1 MPDEAIEIVPHS
13 QLTKRELMLTPGMDV
28 ATAKKRLEELQQ
40 FIKFYLTDK
49 GKHADYGTIPGT
61 DKPTLLK
68 PGADKLCEV
77 YLLEDDYLIV
87 PEYSREEWDRDP
99 PLFDYTVKCI
109 LTDRRTGVK
118 VSSGL
123 GSCNSYEGKYKWR
136 DANRKCPKCGK
147 ESIIKGKE
155 QYGGGW
161 LCWAKKD
168 GCGAKFADGD
178 QSIEGQQSGK
188 VPNDDLATYKNTIL
202 KMAKKRAKIDATL
215 SATRS
220 SGIFT
225 QDMDDITY
233 SPEPETFKEGSQEE
247 ADEVA
252 REKLDNVPMKNMPE
266 SKAFAKEVVDLQKL
280 LAVIREVDKT
290 LTADEICKRYFVKKD
305 GTGCGYDEVKF
316 FHTDKQLRWVH
327 GQTKKMMDD
336 YANILAPPADD
347 EAPFEATD
355 ADLPF

>member
-1 MPDEAIEIVPHS
+1 MEEKTIEIVAHP
-13 QLTKRELMLTPGMDV
+13 QLTKRDLMLTPGMDIT
-28 ATAKKRLEELQQ
+28 TAKKRLEELQQ
-40 FIKFYLTDK
+40 FIKFYLTDQ
-49 GKHADYGTIPGT
+49 GKHADYGIIPGT

-77 YLLEDDYLIV
+77 YLLEDDYFIV
-87 PEYSREEWDRDP
+87 PEYSQEDWDRDP
-99 PLFDYTVKCI
+99 PLFDYTVKCV

-123 GSCNSYEGKYKWR
+123 GSCNSYEGKYRWR
-136 DANRKCPKCGK
+136 DANKKCPKCGK

-161 LCWAKKD
+161 LCYGKKG

-178 QSIEGQQSGK
+178 DSIEGQKTGK

-202 KMAKKRAKIDATL
+202 KMAKKRAKVDATL

-233 SPEPETFKEGSQEE
+233 NPDADTYRTGTQEA
-247 ADEVA
+247 ADEVM
-252 REKLDNVPMKNMPE
+252 REKMDKLPGKSMPE
-266 SKAFAKEVVDLQKL
+266 SHAFSKEVIELQKL
-280 LAVIREVDKT
+280 IAILHGVDKSIT
-290 LTADEICKRYFVKKD
+290 GDTICEKYFVKTNGEGAK
-305 GTGCGYDEVKF
+305 YDEVKF
-316 FHTDKQLRWVH
+316 FHTEKQKRWVH
-327 GQTKKMMDD
+327 GQTKKIRED
-336 YANILAPPADD
+336 YASVLPPPEAEPLDFDD
-347 EAPFEATD
+347 REPF
-355 ADLPF
+355 